1 MNPERRW
8 DEPWW
13 AGIADSLACSA
24 ACPSPTARLAWLN
37 QEAQQRRCCT
47 AQGMPIRF
55 IDARE
60 CAGQPYE
67 AGIEASGAVPT
78 RVVGDGAWHD
88 LFNAIIWLHWPRS
101 KAQINRLHGCATASP
116 SGTRGGL
123 RDRLTLL
130 DENGMI
136 WVEPD
141 PELCSWLRAR
151 RWNALLFEGRA
162 RWPQALHLF
171 GHALLHKMMR
181 PFKAIT
187 AHVLILE
194 SRDTT
199 PTPTSPRS
207 SPSPPKSTSTS
218 TSPSASPSTST
229 PAPLAVAGMRDVAA
243 VDRLLAERLSTLADS
258 GQHSIGRFA
267 LHPLPVLGI
276 PGWCAANR
284 DATFYDD
291 ASVFR
296 EARGRSRVKV

>member
-1 MNPERRW
+1 
-8 DEPWW
+8 
-13 AGIADSLACSA
+13 
-24 ACPSPTARLAWLN
+24 
-37 QEAQQRRCCT
+37 
-47 AQGMPIRF
+47 MPIRF

-101 KAQINRLHGCATASP
+101 KAQINRLHGCAPASP
-116 SGTRGGL
+116 SGTRGAL

-194 SRDTT
+194 VQDTKATPTPTLTPTSMPTCTPTPTFTTLPTVTTT
-199 PTPTSPRS
+199 PTPTL
-207 SPSPPKSTSTS
+207 TST
-218 TSPSASPSTST
+218 PT
-229 PAPLAVAGMRDVAA
+229 PAPLALASMCDVAA
-243 VDRLLAERLSTLADS
+243 ADRLLAEHLATVADALAHNLDRL
-258 GQHSIGRFA
+258 A

-276 PGWCAANR
+276 PGWCTANR
-284 DATFYDD
+284 DPAFYDD
-291 ASVFR
+291 AFVFR
-296 EARGRSRVKV
+296 AACGKSRAGD